1 MRDLFSTSASPTGLP
16 LSEPV
21 FLILASLAPE
31 PKHGYAI
38 LKEVSELSRGR
49 VVLSTGTLYGAIKRL
64 LADGWIRRVDEPEV
78 RTDQR
83 ERKTYLLTGRGR
95 EVLALETERLEH
107 LTQIAA
113 HRLAV
118 EVRDDRT

>member
-1 MRDLFSTSASPTGLP
+1 MPDPQTGSPYSADLP

-38 LKEVSELSRGR
+38 LKEVSEMSRGR

-64 LADGWIRRVDEPEV
+64 LADGWIRRVDETAAQP
-78 RTDQR
+78 DLR

-95 EVLALETERLEH
+95 QVLALETERLQH
-107 LTQIAA
+107 LAHLAA
-113 HRLAV
+113 HRLAP
-118 EVRDDRT
+118 EGRDDHH